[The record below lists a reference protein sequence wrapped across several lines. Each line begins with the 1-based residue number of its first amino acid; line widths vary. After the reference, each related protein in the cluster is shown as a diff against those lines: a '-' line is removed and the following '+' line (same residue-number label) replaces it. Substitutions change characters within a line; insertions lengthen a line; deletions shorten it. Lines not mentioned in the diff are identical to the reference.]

1 MSITERFI
9 KYTTFCTT
17 SDENTGLTPS
27 TPGQMVF
34 AEALRDELIAL
45 GLVDGQTLAGQHGFV
60 NGAPAADNDAVGR
73 NALAGTDKDDIAEA
87 NFIHACLLKF
97 IAALYHCRA
106 RLKAHELADGRTRF
120 AGRDLLH
127 VFAEEDKRQK
137 HAVGGEIE
145 LEVAFSRQRDI

>member
-45 GLVDGQTLAGQHGFV
+45 GLT
-60 NGAPAADNDAVGR
+60 
-73 NALAGTDKDDIAEA
+73 
-87 NFIHACLLKF
+87 
-97 IAALYHCRA
+97 
-106 RLKAHELADGRTRF
+106 
-120 AGRDLLH
+120 
-127 VFAEEDKRQK
+127 
-137 HAVGGEIE
+137 
-145 LEVAFSRQRDI
+145 EVS